1 MILYIYI
8 LDIGSLIAIITASGA
23 LIVSILTHI
32 RHSACC
38 GITIDTVDTTTPVI
52 DRNITQV

>member
-1 MILYIYI
+1 M

-23 LIVSILTHI
+23 LVVSIITHI
-32 RHSACC
+32 KHSECW
-38 GITIDTVDTTTPVI
+38 GVSIDTTTPAI